1 MENENEDS
9 NTSYDKISLPV
20 KKKRN
25 LFWLWIVITAIVAGG
40 GVGAFAYRAEI
51 QNWISGDKT
60 TETAVVNEAT
70 TTEDTAVTTGDT
82 TTTPVSVKIVDEGIT
97 WVTPRQKLADLK
109 LFTKASG
116 VDGYI
121 GTDYYKV
128 ATTSDGGEIILA
140 MVKTEEMMAI
150 YDFHHFLKK
159 GGKYYWLLNNSD
171 KVGGDGDLSTYARAN
186 SEIDNTFK
194 ILSLLPDKTITKGS
208 TVLTQDKSSS
218 RRETFANMESTGT
231 KIDETKW
238 GDLYLL
244 KGDNVSETN
253 TSVKTGNYYILR
265 NDGIKIIYT
274 LGSIF
279 RLDDGTLSLTWSNQ
293 AGTDQKY
300 SQVVTS
306 KCGNMG
312 GTFPLIVDQTF
323 LSTKIEVG
331 KSAGGAKVY
340 SFSADSVLAD
350 LAYYVYT
357 MDNLSDKIPKAEF
370 IANLGTLA
378 WQDDYGNWILFLN
391 DKYMPAVECGKP
403 VVYLYPEKD
412 TEVSVKVGANIT
424 KSEPEYGNGW
434 KVLAKRNGEL
444 VLNNKTYPYLFWEGI
459 GFGTYPSIKTGTVVE
474 RSKVESTIVSQLSYM
489 GLNQK
494 EIVDFNEFWL
504 PKMPNTKYVRL
515 SWITTE
521 GMNQLAP
528 LSVSPKPETY
538 IRVFLDF
545 SGSNQKTS
553 IAPQILPKYERK
565 GFTLVEWGGL
575 LVK

>member
-1 MENENEDS
+1 MENEAGDS
-9 NTSYDKISLPV
+9 AGYEKVSLPV
-20 KKKRN
+20 KKKKN
-25 LFWLWIVITAIVAGG
+25 LLWLWILITAIVSGG
-40 GVGAFAYRAEI
+40 GVGTYAYRGA
-51 QNWISGDKT
+51 ISDRFFNNK
-60 TETAVVNEAT
+60 TETAVTVETPAT
-70 TTEDTAVTTGDT
+70 TATVTEEVSTETA
-82 TTTPVSVKIVDEGIT
+82 SVKIVDEGIT
-97 WVTPRQKLADLK
+97 WITPRQKLADLK
-109 LFTKASG
+109 LFAKASG

-140 MVKTEEMMAI
+140 MVKTEEMLAI

-159 GGKYYWLLNNSD
+159 GGVYYWLSNNSD
-171 KVGGDGDLSTYARAN
+171 KVGGDGDSSTYARTN
-186 SEIDNTFK
+186 SEVNNTLK

-208 TVLTQDKSSS
+208 TVLTQDKTSS
-218 RRETFANMESTGT
+218 RREAFVNMESTGT
-231 KIDETKW
+231 KITETKW

-244 KGDNVSETN
+244 KGNDVSETN

-293 AGTDQKY
+293 LGKDQKY

-323 LSTKIEVG
+323 LSTKTEVG
-331 KSAGGAKVY
+331 KSSGGAKVY
-340 SFSADSVLAD
+340 TISADGILAD

-357 MDNLSDKIPKAEF
+357 MDNLSDKISKSEF

-403 VVYLYPEKD
+403 VIYLYPEKD
-412 TEVSVKVGANIT
+412 TNVSVKVGASVRV
-424 KSEPEYGNGW
+424 SEPAYGTGW
-434 KVLAKRNGEL
+434 NVLAQKNGNL
-444 VLNNKTYPYLFWEGI
+444 VLKNKNYPYLFWEGT
-459 GFGTYPSIKTGTVVE
+459 GFGTYPSIKSGTVVE
-474 RSKVESTIVSQLSYM
+474 RSKVAETITSQLSYM

-494 EIVDFNEFWL
+494 EIADFNEFWL

-515 SWITTE
+515 TWLLTE
-521 GMNQLAP
+521 EMNQLAP
-528 LSVSPKPETY
+528 LSVSPKPDTS

-545 SGSNQKTS
+545 VGLDKKID
-553 IAPQILPKYERK
+553 IASQTLPKYERK

-575 LVK
+575 LVGGK